1 MFSCKNEDDNNP
13 DKQSR
18 IDIIASTNTLTTKNT
33 SPINKGVNATFFAFN
48 ANTETLVSKGDYLS
62 STSGEMTGINNYIM
76 YLLPDNYDFYGLSQ
90 NNASSFESLNNW
102 TSSPLKNGIDYL
114 WGTVK
119 NKSVIGSK
127 TPLTI
132 TFQHIMSMIYFEL
145 ENGDNITINS
155 VDSIIIPS
163 PTEGAK
169 LNLFNPEVIQAN
181 QFSNNKIKMIT
192 SGLNSYYYILPVK
205 TTSSLSALFYLKIN
219 GQANQIVY
227 NLNIQLPANG
237 YQSGRS
243 YLYKL
248 SISET
253 EIIIKAF
260 TVSDWIINDY
270 TDNPIF
276 PVN

>member
-18 IDIIASTNTLTTKNT
+18 IDIIASTNALISKSS

-48 ANTETLVSKGDYLS
+48 ANTETLVSKGNYLS
-62 STSGEMTGINNYIM
+62 SSSGVMAGINNFTM
-76 YLLPDNYDFYGLSQ
+76 YLLPDNYDFYGLSE
-90 NNASSFESLNNW
+90 NNASAFEPLNNW

-114 WGTVK
+114 WATVK
-119 NKSVIGSK
+119 NKSVSGSE

-132 TFQHIMSMIYFEL
+132 TFQHIVSQLTFEL
-145 ENGDNITINS
+145 ENGDNVTINS

-163 PTEGAK
+163 PIQSAE
-169 LNLFNPEVIQAN
+169 LNLFNPEVAQAN
-181 QFSNNKIKMIT
+181 QFTTTKIKMIT
-192 SGLNSYYYILPVK
+192 SGLKSHYYILPVK
-205 TTSSLSALFYLKIN
+205 TSTPLSALFYLKIN
-219 GQANQIVY
+219 GQNNQMVY
-227 NLNIQLPANG
+227 NLNIQLPVDG
-237 YQSGRS
+237 YQSGLS

-270 TDNPIF
+270 TDNPIS